1 LTLFQ
6 QKKPC
11 FQGFQRFQ
19 YLSKCQRPELGIFKF
34 LVEITNQ
41 KGLSEFVYS
50 KLGPLLNYDPQKSK
64 MYIETLEVY
73 LRSGNSLQETAQTLH
88 VHLGTVKYRL
98 RRIRE
103 ILDVDF
109 NEAETVF
116 NLQVALRVKRLIG
129 KLC

>member
-1 LTLFQ
+1 MVY
-6 QKKPC
+6 KK
-11 FQGFQRFQ
+11 
-19 YLSKCQRPELGIFKF
+19 
-34 LVEITNQ
+34 
-41 KGLSEFVYS
+41 
-50 KLGPLLNYDPQKSK
+50 
-64 MYIETLEVY
+64 
-73 LRSGNSLQETAQTLH
+73 TAQTLH

-129 KLC
+129 KLVKFSVDYFQKTLR

>member
-1 LTLFQ
+1 MFTQ
-6 QKKPC
+6 
-11 FQGFQRFQ
+11 
-19 YLSKCQRPELGIFKF
+19 
-34 LVEITNQ
+34 
-41 KGLSEFVYS
+41 

-73 LRSGNSLQETAQTLH
+73 LRSGNSLQETAQTCN

-116 NLQVALRVKRLIG
+116 NLQVGIAGQAINC